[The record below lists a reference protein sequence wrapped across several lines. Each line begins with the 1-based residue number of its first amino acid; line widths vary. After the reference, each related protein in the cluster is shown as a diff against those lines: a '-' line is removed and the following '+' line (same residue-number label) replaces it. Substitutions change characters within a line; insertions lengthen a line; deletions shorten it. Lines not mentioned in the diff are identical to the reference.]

1 MRPFRREKSVTFD
14 YSPVESS
21 RDSLTPSRAEVDDD
35 DWRSSY
41 REERLKDLRFPSL
54 PLSLS
59 FSLCSNDSQS
69 DGDNRQIRR
78 YFCYNNFR
86 TDRRDRCDER
96 IFFSRYNNFF
106 LSNSTFGENRNS
118 QFLEMIIS
126 ILRPFLFLFFSM
138 VSFLIFENF

>member
-59 FSLCSNDSQS
+59 FSLLTLTIVKAIEIIDRYVDIFVTTIFEPIAAMNEYFSHDTIIFFIEF
-69 DGDNRQIRR
+69 DIRR
-78 YFCYNNFR
+78 
-86 TDRRDRCDER
+86 E
-96 IFFSRYNNFF
+96 
-106 LSNSTFGENRNS
+106 
-118 QFLEMIIS
+118 
-126 ILRPFLFLFFSM
+126 
-138 VSFLIFENF
+138 

>member
-54 PLSLS
+54 PLSL
-59 FSLCSNDSQS
+59 FFIVNSNDSQS
-69 DGDNRQIRR
+69 DRDNRYVDIFVTTIFEPIAAMNEYFSHDTIIFFIEFDIRR
-78 YFCYNNFR
+78 
-86 TDRRDRCDER
+86 E
-96 IFFSRYNNFF
+96 
-106 LSNSTFGENRNS
+106 
-118 QFLEMIIS
+118 
-126 ILRPFLFLFFSM
+126 
-138 VSFLIFENF
+138 

>member
-59 FSLCSNDSQS
+59 FSLLTLTIVKAIEIIDRYVDIFVFWYLTIFEPTDEIAAMNEYFSHDTIIFFIEF
-69 DGDNRQIRR
+69 DIRR
-78 YFCYNNFR
+78 
-86 TDRRDRCDER
+86 E
-96 IFFSRYNNFF
+96 
-106 LSNSTFGENRNS
+106 
-118 QFLEMIIS
+118 
-126 ILRPFLFLFFSM
+126 
-138 VSFLIFENF
+138 